1 MQCLCQ
7 GRLLRPR
14 DRTDGHGWV
23 GIPSRTNLTDA
34 SWHAW
39 HLMQSHACSSL
50 AWLGERRS
58 WFQCSRWVSRE
69 CLLLVLAILVPGV
82 SVSWLSGNRID
93 TVWHRVPRRLTQ
105 SSSRRGNIFQMQSGT
120 DWRWL
125 TYLFRTVRYCSFLL
139 GVVDYGFFLHF
150 CSVSCRPSGIKRYT
164 HGMDGKG
171 VRTPS
176 WSLQFPNRK
185 DGGPMVPCC
194 LRQWSWTW
202 TKRPSAVVSQCE
214 KIPWQ
219 PWQLIWQLIWQKRWV
234 VFYVK
239 CCRMYFRMP
248 VLYLDDFTIW
258 LWLT

>member
-1 MQCLCQ
+1 MICNALCQ

-139 GVVDYGFFLHF
+139 GVVDFSMVFFSIFVAFL
-150 CSVSCRPSGIKRYT
+150 SGPAASRGTRTAWMVKAIGPPADRSSFQIEKMVVPWS
-164 HGMDGKG
+164 HGQINAWGNGHGHERKG
-171 VRTPS
+171 RV
-176 WSLQFPNRK
+176 
-185 DGGPMVPCC
+185 
-194 LRQWSWTW
+194 QWFLNAKKS
-202 TKRPSAVVSQCE
+202 RGN
-214 KIPWQ
+214 
-219 PWQLIWQLIWQKRWV
+219 
-234 VFYVK
+234 
-239 CCRMYFRMP
+239 
-248 VLYLDDFTIW
+248 
-258 LWLT
+258 

>member
-1 MQCLCQ
+1 MQQ
-7 GRLLRPR
+7 MSQPWVPTPRPCY
-14 DRTDGHGWV
+14 
-23 GIPSRTNLTDA
+23 S
-34 SWHAW
+34 
-39 HLMQSHACSSL
+39 
-50 AWLGERRS
+50 
-58 WFQCSRWVSRE
+58 CSR
-69 CLLLVLAILVPGV
+69 GV
-82 SVSWLSGNRID
+82 SFVAFREQNR
-93 TVWHRVPRRLTQ
+93 HRMTPCSKATHTIELKKRQHISNAKWNRLT
-105 SSSRRGNIFQMQSGT
+105 MT
-120 DWRWL
+120 DVLVQNCSILFVSPGSCWL
-125 TYLFRTVRYCSFLL
+125 W
-139 GVVDYGFFLHF
+139 FFLHF

-202 TKRPSAVVSQCE
+202 TKRPSAVISQCE